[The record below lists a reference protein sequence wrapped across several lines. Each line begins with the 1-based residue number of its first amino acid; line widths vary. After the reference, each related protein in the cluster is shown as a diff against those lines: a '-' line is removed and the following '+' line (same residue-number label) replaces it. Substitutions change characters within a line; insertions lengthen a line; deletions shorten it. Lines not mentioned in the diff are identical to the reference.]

1 MGPGLYVIAIM
12 GCADGGNACTPIS
25 TLPAR
30 YESEAACSAASV
42 AALENGD
49 RFDFP
54 TILAQ
59 CQAAGSQHI
68 AERKRGRATGGGR
81 SGS

>member
-12 GCADGGNACTPIS
+12 GCADGGSACTPLA
-25 TLPAR
+25 TLPTR
-30 YESEAACSAASV
+30 YESETACTAASV

-59 CQAAGSQHI
+59 CQAAGPSRT
-68 AERKRGRATGGGR
+68 AERKRGRVSGGR

>member
-12 GCADGGNACTPIS
+12 GCADGGTACTPIS
-25 TLPAR
+25 TLPTR
-30 YESEAACSAASV
+30 YESEAACAAASV
-42 AALENGD
+42 AALEDGD

-59 CQAAGSQHI
+59 CQAAGSSRS
-68 AERKRGRATGGGR
+68 ARRKGGRATGGGR

>member
-12 GCADGGNACTPIS
+12 GCADGGSACTPLT
-25 TLPAR
+25 TLPTR
-30 YESEAACSAASV
+30 YENEAACSAASV

-59 CQAAGSQHI
+59 CQAAMSPRT
-68 AERKRGRATGGGR
+68 ADRRTKRATGGGR

>member
-1 MGPGLYVIAIM
+1 MGPGLNVIANM
-12 GCADGGNACTPIS
+12 GCADGGTACTPIS
-25 TLPAR
+25 TLPTR
-30 YESEAACSAASV
+30 YESEAACAAASV

-59 CQAAGSQHI
+59 CQAAVPSRT
-68 AERKRGRATGGGR
+68 ADRERGRVTGGAR